1 MLRHPSR
8 TLYALLFW
16 TLLVTC
22 HGTPVHYKDQDDD
35 PVPEQDETEAPSHV
49 GQEGGQVE
57 LPCTALHSRHAATPA
72 SPVRVE
78 WHRRG
83 DADPE
88 PVYAVHF
95 PGRANLMQGRHQP
108 RKDWSPRAYF
118 AVLGSPAALKVKALG
133 LADAGVYTC
142 QVTRS
147 DGSVQASIVRLSVLG
162 PLEPPVIRDESGNI
176 VNETAGPYM
185 EGDVA
190 TLACQVKAAGSP
202 APEVRWLRRPRRPS
216 SDEDEEP
223 VPRSAV
229 TTVSSAL
236 DDAQESVLV
245 LSKLRQG
252 PLTRADLLIQ
262 LVCEVDNGLAAP
274 VRTTVRID
282 MLLAPLTVRILRA
295 SGGALTAGLPVE
307 LVCEARG
314 SRPPAQLTWWKRG
327 VQLAQSFGHA
337 SADGNVSTSVVSF
350 TPSAQDHGQ
359 GLRCVARNPALP
371 PSAPAPHDKWA
382 MNVYY
387 KPNVTLRLGQP
398 FRDLEIQEGG
408 DVYLECHVNAN
419 PPSSEVH
426 WSKDGVEDFATKTL
440 NGSTLP
446 DVIISGRFLALQKAR
461 RSFSGRYACSATN
474 SEGASTSNSLRLK
487 VLHAP
492 TCVEGAPIVYSASRH
507 EPVRVTCR
515 VAASPK
521 AVRFRWSFSSST
533 RRTELTD
540 FVVLGPE
547 SDPEGTPV
555 LDGDSPTVVSV
566 LEYTPQFQSD
576 FGTLLCSASNSMG
589 DQREPCTFHVVQAGP
604 PEPLENCS
612 VTNLTE
618 RSFSVECREV
628 RSPSSAPAPGG
639 GGQSPGTAGGA
650 SLVAAAQ
657 RPSLLA
663 RPPENLV
670 YVLEVY
676 GPPEG
681 SSMQRG
687 VSASQHQV
695 LVRNVSGPE
704 PRFRV
709 GQLWPGTEFEARV
722 FAANSK
728 GRSRPFRLNA
738 CTLPPAEALLDKVP
752 TWTLGFS
759 ILHWLLLVLFLVLIT
774 VAIVLLIWFRRR
786 MQHNTTEGTN
796 KTTTEVQE
804 PWCGQMAQTVPVSRS
819 RSSVISTKDEI
830 MVLDKRKDTV
840 DV

>member
-1 MLRHPSR
+1 MRASR
-8 TLYALLFW
+8 TLFALLLW
-16 TLLVTC
+16 TLFVAC
-22 HGTPVHYKDQDDD
+22 RGTPVRYDDQDGI
-35 PVPEQDETEAPSHV
+35 PVSEEDEADAPAYV

-57 LPCTALHSRHAATPA
+57 LPCNVLHARDAATQA

-78 WHRRG
+78 WHRRD
-83 DADPE
+83 DADTE
-88 PVYAVHF
+88 PVYAVYF
-95 PGRANLMQGRHQP
+95 SGRANLMQGRHQP

-118 AVLGSPAALKVKALG
+118 AVLGSPAALKIKALG

-142 QVTRS
+142 RVTRS
-147 DGSVQASIVRLSVLG
+147 DGSIQASIVRLSVLG

-176 VNETAGPYM
+176 VSETAGPYM

-190 TLACQVKAAGSP
+190 TLVCQVKAAGRP
-202 APEVRWLRRPRRPS
+202 APQVRWLRRPRRPL
-216 SDEDEEP
+216 SDDDEEP
-223 VPRSAV
+223 VPGSAV

-236 DDAQESVLV
+236 DDASVQV

-252 PLTRADLLIQ
+252 PLSRTDLLIQ

-274 VRTTVRID
+274 VRTTVRLD

-327 VQLAQSFGHA
+327 VQLSQSFGHA

-350 TPSAQDHGQ
+350 TPSADDHGQ
-359 GLRCVARNPALP
+359 ELRCVARNPALP
-371 PSAPAPHDKWA
+371 PSAPAPFDKWA
-382 MNVYY
+382 MNVFY

-398 FRDLEIQEGG
+398 FRDLEIMEGG

-461 RSFSGRYACSATN
+461 RNFSGRYACSATN
-474 SEGASTSNSLRLK
+474 SEGSALSNSLRLK
-487 VLHAP
+487 VLHSP

-507 EPVRVTCR
+507 EAVRVTCR

-521 AVRFRWSFSSST
+521 SVRFRWSFSSST

-547 SDPEGTPV
+547 MEPDGTPV

-576 FGTLLCSASNSMG
+576 FGTLHCSASNSMG

-604 PEPLENCS
+604 PEPLQNCS
-612 VTNLTE
+612 ITNLTE

-628 RSPSSAPAPGG
+628 RSSSTPVVDGQPPEPAEG
-639 GGQSPGTAGGA
+639 SSGGA
-650 SLVAAAQ
+650 SLVAAVQ

-663 RPPENLV
+663 RPAENLV

-681 SSMQRG
+681 SSTQRG

-759 ILHWLLLVLFLVLIT
+759 ILHWLLLVLFLILII
-774 VAIVLLIWFRRR
+774 VAIILLVWFRRR
-786 MQHNTTEGTN
+786 MQRSTTEGTN
-796 KTTTEVQE
+796 KPSTESEE
-804 PWCGQMAQTVPVSRS
+804 PWCGQMAQTMPVSRS
-819 RSSVISTKDEI
+819 RSSIIATKDEI
-830 MVLDKRKDTV
+830 IVLDKRKDTV

>member
-1 MLRHPSR
+1 MLVSSEAKPIIELR
-8 TLYALLFW
+8 LL
-16 TLLVTC
+16 L
-22 HGTPVHYKDQDDD
+22 
-35 PVPEQDETEAPSHV
+35 E
-49 GQEGGQVE
+49 
-57 LPCTALHSRHAATPA
+57 
-72 SPVRVE
+72 
-78 WHRRG
+78 
-83 DADPE
+83 
-88 PVYAVHF
+88 
-95 PGRANLMQGRHQP
+95 
-108 RKDWSPRAYF
+108 RKA
-118 AVLGSPAALKVKALG
+118 
-133 LADAGVYTC
+133 
-142 QVTRS
+142 
-147 DGSVQASIVRLSVLG
+147 G
-162 PLEPPVIRDESGNI
+162 PLEAPVIRDESGN
-176 VNETAGPYM
+176 VVSETAGPYM

-190 TLACQVKAAGSP
+190 TLVCQVKAAGRP
-202 APEVRWLRRPRRPS
+202 APQVRWLRRPRRPL
-216 SDEDEEP
+216 SDDDEEP
-223 VPRSAV
+223 VPGSAV

-236 DDAQESVLV
+236 DDASVLV

-252 PLTRADLLIQ
+252 PLTRTDLLIQ

-274 VRTTVRID
+274 VRTTVRVD

-350 TPSAQDHGQ
+350 TPSEDDHGKE
-359 GLRCVARNPALP
+359 LRCVARNPVLP
-371 PSAPAPHDKWA
+371 PSAPAPFDKWA
-382 MNVYY
+382 MNVFYY
-387 KPNVTLRLGQP
+387 TPSVIKEDRYNVHP
-398 FRDLEIQEGG
+398 I
-408 DVYLECHVNAN
+408 
-419 PPSSEVH
+419 
-426 WSKDGVEDFATKTL
+426 
-440 NGSTLP
+440 
-446 DVIISGRFLALQKAR
+446 QKAAV
-461 RSFSGRYACSATN
+461 SVHMTSNAYRYPVPVQLSSNGAKVACMRMT
-474 SEGASTSNSLRLK
+474 STSVVPSA
-487 VLHAP
+487 VLVGRDKHSP

-521 AVRFRWSFSSST
+521 SVRFRWSFSSST

-547 SDPEGTPV
+547 MDPDGMPV
-555 LDGDSPTVVSV
+555 LDGDSPTIVSV

-576 FGTLLCSASNSMG
+576 FGTLHCSASNSMG

-612 VTNLTE
+612 ITNLTE

-628 RSPSSAPAPGG
+628 RSSSAPVA
-639 GGQSPGTAGGA
+639 GGQAPATGGNGGA
-650 SLVAAAQ
+650 SLVAAVQ
-657 RPSLLA
+657 KPSLLA

-681 SSMQRG
+681 SSTQRG

-738 CTLPPAEALLDKVP
+738 CTLPPAEALLDKGTYSANVCLLNRMHFAP
-752 TWTLGFS
+752 QSHAFS
-759 ILHWLLLVLFLVLIT
+759 DFAVMLRLPQV
-774 VAIVLLIWFRRR
+774 
-786 MQHNTTEGTN
+786 TERNFCALSFT
-796 KTTTEVQE
+796 
-804 PWCGQMAQTVPVSRS
+804 
-819 RSSVISTKDEI
+819 
-830 MVLDKRKDTV
+830 
-840 DV
+840 